1 MLTFFFL
8 CSYLQTAFDNLTSTH
23 LMLLPR
29 KKERNSFTPINDPAR
44 HVWYFAD
51 VDEMVQYFSGE
62 EEEDQDTYTPTHGVA
77 NSVKSMLGLESNR
90 GTKSILPIYMEQIFE
105 GNLGEASRYL
115 QNGLPIGRAATVE
128 LRNQHA
134 VYAATWFSLS
144 AATSVMLAIL
154 IRKGPK
160 A

>member
-1 MLTFFFL
+1 
-8 CSYLQTAFDNLTSTH
+8 
-23 LMLLPR
+23 
-29 KKERNSFTPINDPAR
+29 
-44 HVWYFAD
+44 VWYFAD
-51 VDEMVQYFSGE
+51 VEEMRQYFSG
-62 EEEDQDTYTPTHGVA
+62 EEEDQDTYTPSHGVA
-77 NSVKSMLGLESNR
+77 ESVKSMLGLESSG
-90 GTKSILPIYMEQIFE
+90 GTKNVLPVYMEQIFE
-105 GNLGEASRYL
+105 GNLGDASRYL

>member
-1 MLTFFFL
+1 MVEFF
-8 CSYLQTAFDNLTSTH
+8 AGD
-23 LMLLPR
+23 
-29 KKERNSFTPINDPAR
+29 
-44 HVWYFAD
+44 
-51 VDEMVQYFSGE
+51 
-62 EEEDQDTYTPTHGVA
+62 EDQDSYTPSHGVA
-77 NSVKSMLGLESNR
+77 DSVKSMLGLGPSETRNV
-90 GTKSILPIYMEQIFE
+90 LPVYMEQIFE
-105 GNLGEASRYL
+105 GNLGDVSRYM

-160 A
+160 G